1 MENSQVQTVEVMQT
15 EQLQSM
21 DRAEIDM
28 QIATAKRFP
37 RDIQQCLDNIR
48 ALSMID
54 EDTMESCFYH
64 LERKDKD
71 GQIKEIEGMSVRM
84 AEIFVSCWGNL
95 RVATRIIGN
104 DGRKITAQ
112 GICFDVQNNVAVSCE
127 TSRRTT
133 NKNGKTY
140 SDDMQIVTGNAASAI
155 AFRNA
160 VFKVIPAAVTKAV
173 TNEIR
178 QRLLEMTST
187 KISQKR
193 RNAVEWF
200 TKRGV
205 TESELKKYLGT
216 DNLETISA
224 EEIVNLRGVA
234 TAIRE
239 GSSSIDEIFRNNSD
253 DRTVSD
259 RKEEIRAKGT
269 APEVEDMPL
278 P

>member
-127 TSRRTT
+127 TSRRIT

-239 GSSSIDEIFRNNSD
+239 GSSSIDEVFRNNSD

-259 RKEEIRAKGT
+259 RKEEIRAKGM
-269 APEVEDMPL
+269 APEVEDMP
-278 P
+278 

>member
-1 MENSQVQTVEVMQT
+1 MENSQVQTVEVMQAET
-15 EQLQSM
+15 LQSM

-37 RDIQQCLDNIR
+37 RDIQQCLNNIR

-54 EDTMESCFYH
+54 EETMESCFYH

-112 GICFDVQNNVAVSCE
+112 GICFDVQNNVAVSSE
-127 TSRRTT
+127 TSRRIT
-133 NKNGKTY
+133 NKSGKTY

-160 VFKVIPAAVTKAV
+160 VFKVIPAAVTKSV
-173 TNEIR
+173 TNEIK

-205 TESELKKYLGT
+205 TEDELRKYLGT

-224 EEIVNLRGVA
+224 EEIVELRGVA

-239 GSSSIDEIFRNNSD
+239 GSSSIDEVFRSNSD

-269 APEVEDMPL
+269 APEVEDMP
-278 P
+278 

>member
-1 MENSQVQTVEVMQT
+1 MENSQVQTVEVMQAET
-15 EQLQSM
+15 LQSM

-37 RDIQQCLDNIR
+37 RDIQQCLNNIR

-54 EDTMESCFYH
+54 EETMESCFYH

-112 GICFDVQNNVAVSCE
+112 GICFDVQNNVAVSSE
-127 TSRRTT
+127 TSRRIT
-133 NKNGKTY
+133 NKSGKTY

-160 VFKVIPAAVTKAV
+160 VFKVIPAAVTKSV
-173 TNEIR
+173 TNEIK

-205 TESELKKYLGT
+205 TEDELRKYLGT
-216 DNLETISA
+216 DNLETMSA
-224 EEIVNLRGVA
+224 EEIVELRGVA

-239 GSSSIDEIFRNNSD
+239 GSSSIDEVFRSNSD

-269 APEVEDMPL
+269 TPEVEDMP
-278 P
+278 

>member
-127 TSRRTT
+127 TSRRIT
-133 NKNGKTY
+133 NKSGKTY

-239 GSSSIDEIFRNNSD
+239 GSSSIDEVFRNNSD

-259 RKEEIRAKGT
+259 RKEEIRARGA
-269 APEVEDMPL
+269 APEVDEMP
-278 P
+278 

>member
-1 MENSQVQTVEVMQT
+1 MENSQVQTLEVMQAET
-15 EQLQSM
+15 LQSM

-37 RDIQQCLDNIR
+37 RNIQQCIDNIR

-54 EDTMESCFYH
+54 EETMESCFYH

-112 GICFDVQNNVAVSCE
+112 GICFDVQNNVAVSSE
-127 TSRRTT
+127 TSRRIT
-133 NKNGKTY
+133 NKSGKTY

-160 VFKVIPAAVTKAV
+160 VFKVIPAAVTKSV
-173 TNEIR
+173 TNEIK
-178 QRLLEMTST
+178 QKLLEMTST
-187 KISQKR
+187 KINQKR

-205 TESELKKYLGT
+205 TEDELRKYLGT

-224 EEIVNLRGVA
+224 EKIVELRGVA

-239 GSSSIDEIFRNNSD
+239 GSSSIDEVFRSNSD

-259 RKEEIRAKGT
+259 RKEEIRARGT
-269 APEVEDMPL
+269 ALEVEDMP
-278 P
+278 

>member
-1 MENSQVQTVEVMQT
+1 MENSQVQTVEVMQAET
-15 EQLQSM
+15 LQSM

-37 RDIQQCLDNIR
+37 RNIQQCLDNIR

-54 EDTMESCFYH
+54 EETMESCFYH

-112 GICFDVQNNVAVSCE
+112 GICFDVQNNVAVSSE
-127 TSRRTT
+127 TSRRIT
-133 NKNGKTY
+133 NKSGKTY

-160 VFKVIPAAVTKAV
+160 VFKVIPAAVTKSV
-173 TNEIR
+173 TNEIK
-178 QRLLEMTST
+178 QRLLEMTSAN
-187 KISQKR
+187 ISQKR

-205 TESELKKYLGT
+205 TEDELRKYLGT

-224 EEIVNLRGVA
+224 EEIVELRGVA
-234 TAIRE
+234 TAIRD
-239 GSSSIDEIFRNNSD
+239 GSSSIDEVFRSNSD

-269 APEVEDMPL
+269 APEVEDMP
-278 P
+278 

>member
-1 MENSQVQTVEVMQT
+1 MENSQVQTLEVMQT
-15 EQLQSM
+15 VQLQSM

-37 RDIQQCLDNIR
+37 RNIEQCLNNIR

-54 EDTMESCFYH
+54 EETMESCFYH

-112 GICFDVQNNVAVSCE
+112 GICFDVQNNVAVSSE
-127 TSRRTT
+127 TSRRIT
-133 NKNGKTY
+133 NKSGKTY
-140 SDDMQIVTGNAASAI
+140 SDDMQIVTGNAASTI

-205 TESELKKYLGT
+205 TEDELRKYLGT

-224 EEIVNLRGVA
+224 EEIVELRGVA

-239 GSSSIDEIFRNNSD
+239 GSSSIDEVFRSNSD

-269 APEVEDMPL
+269 APEVEDMP
-278 P
+278 

>member
-269 APEVEDMPL
+269 APEVEDMP
-278 P
+278 

>member
-37 RDIQQCLDNIR
+37 RNIQQCLDNIR

-127 TSRRTT
+127 TSRRIT

-205 TESELKKYLGT
+205 TESELKKYLGI

-239 GSSSIDEIFRNNSD
+239 GSSSIDEVFRNNSD

-269 APEVEDMPL
+269 ASEVDEMP
-278 P
+278 

>member
-1 MENSQVQTVEVMQT
+1 MENSQVQTVEVMQAET
-15 EQLQSM
+15 LQSM

-37 RDIQQCLDNIR
+37 RDIQQCLNNIR

-54 EDTMESCFYH
+54 EETMESCFYH

-112 GICFDVQNNVAVSCE
+112 GICFDVQNNVAVSSE
-127 TSRRTT
+127 TSRRIT
-133 NKNGKTY
+133 NKSGKTY

-160 VFKVIPAAVTKAV
+160 VFKVIPAAVTKSV
-173 TNEIR
+173 TNEIK

-205 TESELKKYLGT
+205 TEDELRKYLGT
-216 DNLETISA
+216 DNLETMSA
-224 EEIVNLRGVA
+224 EEIVELRGVA

-239 GSSSIDEIFRNNSD
+239 GSSSIDEVFRSNSD

-269 APEVEDMPL
+269 APEVEDMP
-278 P
+278 

>member
-1 MENSQVQTVEVMQT
+1 MENSQVQTLEVMQAET
-15 EQLQSM
+15 LQSM

-37 RDIQQCLDNIR
+37 RNIQQCLDNIR

-54 EDTMESCFYH
+54 EETMESCFYH

-112 GICFDVQNNVAVSCE
+112 GICFDVQNNVAVSSE
-127 TSRRTT
+127 TSRRIT
-133 NKNGKTY
+133 NKSGKTY

-160 VFKVIPAAVTKAV
+160 VFKVIPAAVTKSV
-173 TNEIR
+173 TNEIK

-193 RNAVEWF
+193 KSAVEWF

-205 TESELKKYLGT
+205 TEDELRKYLGT

-224 EEIVNLRGVA
+224 EAIVVLRGVA

-239 GSSSIDEIFRNNSD
+239 GSSSIDEVFRSNSD

-259 RKEEIRAKGT
+259 RKEEIRARGT
-269 APEVEDMPL
+269 APEVEDMP
-278 P
+278 

>member
-1 MENSQVQTVEVMQT
+1 MENSQVQTLEVMQAET
-15 EQLQSM
+15 LQSM

-37 RDIQQCLDNIR
+37 RDIQQCLNNIR

-54 EDTMESCFYH
+54 EETMESCFYH

-112 GICFDVQNNVAVSCE
+112 GICFDVQNNVAVSSE
-127 TSRRTT
+127 TSRRIT
-133 NKNGKTY
+133 NKSGKTY

-205 TESELKKYLGT
+205 TEDELRKYLGT

-239 GSSSIDEIFRNNSD
+239 GSSSIDEVFRNNSD

-269 APEVEDMPL
+269 APEVEDMP
-278 P
+278 

>member
-1 MENSQVQTVEVMQT
+1 MENSQVQTLEVMQAET
-15 EQLQSM
+15 LQSM

-37 RDIQQCLDNIR
+37 RNIQQCLNNIR

-54 EDTMESCFYH
+54 EETMESCFYH

-112 GICFDVQNNVAVSCE
+112 GICFDVQNNVAVSSE
-127 TSRRTT
+127 TSRRIT
-133 NKNGKTY
+133 NKSGKTY

-160 VFKVIPAAVTKAV
+160 VFKVIPAAVTKSV
-173 TNEIR
+173 TNEIK

-205 TESELKKYLGT
+205 TEDELRKYLGT

-224 EEIVNLRGVA
+224 EEIVELRGVA

-239 GSSSIDEIFRNNSD
+239 GSSSIDEVFRSNSD

-269 APEVEDMPL
+269 APEVEDMP
-278 P
+278 

>member
-1 MENSQVQTVEVMQT
+1 MENSQVQTVEVMQAET
-15 EQLQSM
+15 LQSM

-37 RDIQQCLDNIR
+37 RNIQQCLDNIR

-54 EDTMESCFYH
+54 EETMESCFYH

-112 GICFDVQNNVAVSCE
+112 GICFDVQNNVAVSSE
-127 TSRRTT
+127 TSRRIT
-133 NKNGKTY
+133 NKSGKTY

-160 VFKVIPAAVTKAV
+160 VFKVIPAAVTKSV
-173 TNEIR
+173 TNEIK

-205 TESELKKYLGT
+205 TEDELRKYLGT

-224 EEIVNLRGVA
+224 EEIVELRGVA

-239 GSSSIDEIFRNNSD
+239 GSSSIDEVFRSNSD

-259 RKEEIRAKGT
+259 RKEEIRARGT
-269 APEVEDMPL
+269 APEVEDMP
-278 P
+278 

>member
-127 TSRRTT
+127 TSRRIT

-269 APEVEDMPL
+269 APEVEDMP
-278 P
+278 

>member
-1 MENSQVQTVEVMQT
+1 MENSQVQTLEVMQAET
-15 EQLQSM
+15 LQSM

-37 RDIQQCLDNIR
+37 RNIQQCLDNIR
-48 ALSMID
+48 TLSMID
-54 EDTMESCFYH
+54 EETMESCFYH

-112 GICFDVQNNVAVSCE
+112 GICFDVQNNVAVSSE
-127 TSRRTT
+127 TSRRIT
-133 NKNGKTY
+133 NKSGKTY

-160 VFKVIPAAVTKAV
+160 VFKVIPAAVTKSV
-173 TNEIR
+173 TNEIK

-193 RNAVEWF
+193 RSAVEWF

-205 TESELKKYLGT
+205 TEDELRKYLGT

-224 EEIVNLRGVA
+224 EAIVVLRGVA

-239 GSSSIDEIFRNNSD
+239 GSSSIDEVFRSNSD

-259 RKEEIRAKGT
+259 CKEEIRARGT
-269 APEVEDMPL
+269 APEVEDMP
-278 P
+278 